1 MWRNE
6 MGETTL
12 EELRDKASAY
22 LLDLKQFPSSR
33 YISIAITKMEEVLHR
48 LEDELNSKVE

>member
-1 MWRNE
+1 